1 MSTLTTAINS
11 SGTTAS
17 STTTTTSSSSNT
29 LDYSDFI
36 TLLTTEL
43 KYQDPTESVD
53 SSEYISQMAQLSTL
67 SQLNTIGN
75 SISNVQALNMIG
87 KTVTYEYT
95 DSSGSTATA
104 SGTVD
109 SVISSSGSTYLSI
122 GSNTVSL
129 DDVVKVQNTSSTSS
143 SSS

>member
-11 SGTTAS
+11 SGTTTS
-17 STTTTTSSSSNT
+17 STATTTASSSSDT
-29 LDYSDFI
+29 LGYSDFI

-43 KYQDPTESVD
+43 KYQDPTESQD
-53 SSEYISQMAQLSTL
+53 SSQYISQLAQLSTL
-67 SQLNTIGN
+67 SQLNTISN

-87 KTVTYEYT
+87 KTATYEYT
-95 DSSGSTATA
+95 DSSGNTSTA

-122 GSNTVSL
+122 DGNTVSL
-129 DDVVKVQNTSSTSS
+129 DDVVKVQDTSS